1 MHLYQKINKINKG
14 FIATIAVFIVI
25 VLLFLFYLNKAAQ
38 IVKDEE
44 VDLLYSAINK
54 AVVNCYA
61 IEGRYPESL
70 KYIVD
75 NYGVIINE
83 DKFLVDYQVF
93 ATNVKPGIQIIV
105 KGEKSD
111 E

>member
-1 MHLYQKINKINKG
+1 MHLYQKINKKNKG

-25 VLLFLFYLNKAAQ
+25 VLLFIFYLNKAAQ